1 MAHRLASLDYRVGSD
16 ISERHKEGCTPIR
29 CRLRPD
35 PAFVTRD
42 DALDRGKPDSGALE
56 FGFGMKALKG
66 GEKLLGMR
74 HVESRAV
81 VANEESLVGSP
92 PWTDFDAR
100 VGSLRCELPRVAK
113 KVFEYRAGKSDCVS
127 PVERVKRSGRRS
139 QLQPALPFLERLIL
153 SDRPLER
160 PDKSQL
166 QEIS

>member
-1 MAHRLASLDYRVGSD
+1 MYTRMAHRLASLDYRVGSD
-16 ISERHKEGCTPIR
+16 ISERHEEGCTPIR

-56 FGFGMKALKG
+56 FGFGMKALEG

-92 PWTDFDAR
+92 PRADFDAR

-113 KVFEYRAGKSDCVS
+113 KVFEYHLDELRIGVRDKIRSDFNVDLALGFSALEIGKD
-127 PVERVKRSGRRS
+127 
-139 QLQPALPFLERLIL
+139 L
-153 SDRPLER
+153 SR
-160 PDKSQL
+160 
-166 QEIS
+166 